1 MMMGNLREENL
12 REYIESF
19 HETLKSTA
27 DQYLKPEFHKRLL
40 HLSYLPAIIKGY
52 VSTQFG
58 TAIEYIPSKSTSI
71 EIVLGSQ
78 RAEDLLFGVPRKFRD
93 IGPLFNVG
101 GSMCSMTNLRLEGAF
116 PMRLN
121 REAASISLFN
131 MSFQAGDWKRNI
143 QYAQLFGTRKA
154 EDWLIAQAV
163 TRAKDEVLAALVDI
177 QRAEDGSITLDQYI
191 ASHKEKTV
199 LVLGDYSSEGLAR
212 LGDITAELDSLG
224 YKSILIK
231 DVPDNLYQ
239 DISQKVV
246 ALGAIARFV
255 VVDDSSRSGHLAEI
269 PLCKQNNWVTI
280 IMRLD
285 GVGGSWMTAGTS
297 AFSNVIL
304 EIPYSKVGVR
314 DALDE
319 ATRWAEQKLDS
330 LKQNLSSIYPWRQ
343 SEKDQDNKAN
353 SADAKSRAAD

>member
-1 MMMGNLREENL
+1 MGNLRVENL
-12 REYIESF
+12 REYLESF
-19 HETLKSTA
+19 HDTLKSTT
-27 DQYLKPEFHKRLL
+27 DQYLKPEFHNRLL
-40 HLSYLPAIIKGY
+40 HLSYLPALIKGY

-78 RAEDLLFGVPRKFRD
+78 RVEDLLFGAPRKVRN
-93 IGPLFNVG
+93 IGPLFNFG
-101 GSMCSMTNLRLEGAF
+101 GAMCSMTNLRLDGAF
-116 PMRLN
+116 PIRLT
-121 REAASISLFN
+121 REEASISLFN
-131 MSFQAGDWKRNI
+131 MSFQAGDWKRSI

-154 EDWLIAQAV
+154 EDWSIAHAI

-177 QRAEDGSITLDQYI
+177 QRADDSGITLDQYI

-199 LVLGDYSSEGLAR
+199 LVLGDYSNEGLGR
-212 LGDITAELDSLG
+212 LRDITKELDSLG
-224 YKSILIK
+224 YKSIFIK
-231 DVPDNLYQ
+231 DIPDNLYQ

-246 ALGAIARFV
+246 AIGAIARFV
-255 VVDDSSRSGHLAEI
+255 VVDDSSSSGHLAEI

-297 AFSNVIL
+297 TFSNVIH
-304 EIPYSKVGVR
+304 EISYSKVGVR
-314 DALDE
+314 DALNE
-319 ATRWAEQKLDS
+319 ATEWAEKKLES

-343 SEKDQDNKAN
+343 KERDQDNKAN
-353 SADAKSRAAD
+353 AADAKSRAAD